1 MRHKASSLGDAAL
14 LGLLALMW
22 GSAFPF
28 IETALTGFGP
38 LMLAAGRIAIAAL
51 LLTLLAAFR
60 RERPAGDRRARWR
73 VRIAGIT
80 GASLPFALIAWGQLH
95 VTAAESATL
104 MAFSPL
110 ATALLAHVFLPDER
124 LGPLL
129 LAGLVLGIVGVA
141 TLAGLPQALAALA
154 APDPLRLAADGAIL
168 AGAFGYAASSIL
180 LRSVR
185 TGGAIAHAAMMMR
198 WAALA
203 SALLALLGGPP
214 PADPPRA
221 AVLALIELGL
231 VPSGLAAIV
240 LVRLLQRRSAN
251 FVALNNFLVPPVGVL
266 LGVLWLGES
275 VGMRELAGL
284 VVLLAALALAE
295 AGRRRAQPR
304 PR

>member
-1 MRHKASSLGDAAL
+1 MERKPSPVGDVAL

-38 LMLAAGRIAIAAL
+38 LMLAAGRIAIAAA
-51 LLTLLAAFR
+51 LLTLLAAMR
-60 RERPAGDRRARWR
+60 GERVVRDHGARWR
-73 VRIAGIT
+73 VRIAGIV
-80 GASLPFALIAWGQLH
+80 GASAPFALIAWGQLH

-104 MAFSPL
+104 MAFTPL

-129 LAGLVLGIVGVA
+129 LIGLVLGIVGVA

-185 TGGAIAHAAMMMR
+185 AGGAIAHAAMMMR
-198 WAALA
+198 WAAVA
-203 SALLALLGGPP
+203 STLVALLGEPAPANP
-214 PADPPRA
+214 PAA
-221 AVLALIELGL
+221 AVLALVELGL
-231 VPSGLAAIV
+231 VPSGLAAVV

-266 LGVLWLGES
+266 LGVVWLGES
-275 VGMRELAGL
+275 VGMREIAGL
-284 VVLLAALALAE
+284 ALLLLALGLAE